1 MKMKRINTLFVSL
14 LLLCCM
20 VIPASAASG
29 KIVVETVSAKPG
41 ETVDVQI
48 IAEKNPGIIATLL
61 TVEYDGSALTLTG
74 AENGTIFPDGAQQ
87 FGKDTEY
94 IPYTM
99 LWEDGLSTESY
110 AGEGVLATLH
120 FTVKEE
126 AAEGEYEIKLQMD
139 DQSTFDVDL
148 NNVSFSLK
156 NGSIKI
162 GSVGSS
168 KTMGTIIGCA
178 AGALVVCAA
187 IVIAVIAKKHKK
199 KKEAAE

>member
-1 MKMKRINTLFVSL
+1 MKKIIVFFVSL
-14 LLLCCM
+14 LLLCYT
-20 VIPASAASG
+20 VIPTFAASG
-29 KIVVETVSAKPG
+29 KLVVETVSAKPG
-41 ETVDVQI
+41 GTVDVNI

-61 TVEYDGSALTLTG
+61 NVEYDASALTLTG
-74 AENGTIFPDGAQQ
+74 ADNGTIFPEGAQQ

-99 LWEDGLSTESY
+99 LWEDGLSTESF

-120 FTVKEE
+120 FKVKED
-126 AAEGEYEIKLQMD
+126 AAEGEYEIKLQVD

-156 NGSIKI
+156 NGSVKI
-162 GSVGSS
+162 GSAGSS
-168 KTMGTIIGCA
+168 GMMVVIIACA

-187 IVIAVIAKKHKK
+187 VVVAVIAKKRK
-199 KKEAAE
+199 KKEEAAE